1 MVRTLFLP
9 FEADTILKIPLSQS
23 LPVDSLIWIGNKR
36 GVFIV
41 KSAYFIAAKLQIDKD
56 LGKSSS
62 GDLNSIIWKKLCKLK
77 LPPKVKIF
85 SWRACVDGLPV
96 YVKMAERGIHLDCDC
111 PACGEEIEILTYA
124 LIVCD
129 FALSV

>member
-23 LPVDSLIWIGNKR
+23 LQMDSLIWIGNKK

-41 KSAYFIAAKLQIDKD
+41 KSAYFIAAKLQTDKD
-56 LGKSSS
+56 LGESSS
-62 GDLNSIIWKKLCKLK
+62 GDSNSIIWKKLWKLK

-85 SWRACVDGLPV
+85 S
-96 YVKMAERGIHLDCDC
+96 
-111 PACGEEIEILTYA
+111 
-124 LIVCD
+124 
-129 FALSV
+129 